1 MKTLFTAVSLSALM
15 ALPAIAQETTAP
27 STGKAPAVAAQ
38 PNAAPSAKGE
48 KITSGEISA
57 SQLLDENVVNEAN
70 ESVGDVNDVLI
81 TSDGKIAGVIVGV
94 GGFLGMGE
102 KDVALAFDQL
112 SFARDNDNDLVV
124 TTMATKE
131 SLQAAPAYEMPGKR

>member
-1 MKTLFTAVSLSALM
+1 MKTLFTAVSLAALM

-27 STGKAPAVAAQ
+27 STGKAPTVAAQ

-131 SLQAAPAYEMPGKR
+131 SLQAAPAYEMPSKR